1 MAWEAERL
9 IDRRFG
15 RGIRRWWVYLIS
27 HLGAALFGA
36 ALTLAVVILIRKI

>member
-1 MAWEAERL
+1 MVYEAERL

-15 RGIRRWWVYLIS
+15 RLRTRIALFAVSYV
-27 HLGAALFGA
+27 GAALFGA